1 MNSKKIKNSNAGM
14 TLLEVII
21 AVSIFTIAAIV
32 LPQSFVM
39 SGKIN
44 RKSNTYLEAT
54 TVAQNLME
62 EVKASDLAKI
72 SRAFNYPNHKFS
84 FLNSLDNIGVREVLP
99 SDISGTAYNPVRLYR
114 KDSDSTATDE
124 ELASIVTASVIS
136 KDDGITYI
144 FNPRKKGIYSS
155 KYFFELTNVK
165 SSEDSYETFDALIK
179 FDGSKSSYYKK
190 ESTVD
195 EDEKNDYEMP
205 SIAKLNT
212 KTDAIISIEKDQWW
226 EPFLAHF
233 NSKTDDLGNPLYS
246 ENEIYN
252 MFQNAKRKINIVLNP
267 ESGDVINVEEQ
278 YTVSYDDFE
287 YTESISVLRTDN
299 LRNVCVFY
307 YPNYNS
313 TGNGDRALDIIEFDN
328 SINQPVNL
336 YIAKQRDEN
345 VTITQENAYRMKLTV
360 IEKNK
365 YENWST
371 NPSLYPGVT
380 KLRTNLG
387 YNIASDD
394 SEKRDKVTNQM
405 LLIYSSGNTARN
417 EAAKKMLK
425 YNTLDDREAKD
436 RIYTTKV
443 GVYKAGAAEKGFP
456 SGDLIVSLDGSKED

>member
-1 MNSKKIKNSNAGM
+1 MHLKNRKNSNSGM

-21 AVSIFTIAAIV
+21 AVSIFSIASIV
-32 LPQSFVM
+32 LLQSFVM
-39 SGKIN
+39 SGRIN
-44 RKSNTYLEAT
+44 KKSNVYLEAT

-62 EVKASDLAKI
+62 EVKAGDLAKI
-72 SRAFNYPNHKFS
+72 SRAFNYPKYKFS
-84 FLNSLDNIGVREVLP
+84 FLNSLDDVGVREVLP
-99 SDISGTAYNPVRLYR
+99 SDTSGAAYNPVRLYR

-136 KDDGITYI
+136 KDDGITYTL
-144 FNPRKKGIYSS
+144 NPREKGTYAS

-165 SSEDSYETFDALIK
+165 SSVDSHERFDALIK
-179 FDGSKSSYYKK
+179 FDGSKSSHYKK
-190 ESTVD
+190 ENSID
-195 EDEKNDYEMP
+195 EDQKNDYEMP
-205 SIAKLNT
+205 NIAKLNT

-226 EPFLAHF
+226 NPFLTYF
-233 NSKTDDLGNPLYS
+233 SSIKNDLGNPLYS
-246 ENEIYN
+246 EEEIYQ
-252 MFQNAKRKINIVLNP
+252 MYRRAKRKIDVTLNP
-267 ESGDVINVEEQ
+267 ESGNIINVEEQ
-278 YTVSYDDFE
+278 YTISYNDFE
-287 YTESISVLRTDN
+287 YTESISVLRTDD
-299 LRNVCVFY
+299 LKNVCIFY

-313 TGNGDRALDIIEFDN
+313 TGSGERALDVIEFDN

-336 YIAKQRDEN
+336 YIAKQRTND
-345 VTITQENAYRMKLTV
+345 VTSAQENAYRMRLTV

-387 YNIASDD
+387 YNIASED
-394 SEKRDKVTNQM
+394 SGKRDRVNNQM

-443 GVYKAGAAEKGFP
+443 EVYKAGAAEKGFP
-456 SGDLIVSLDGSKED
+456 SDELVVSLDGSKED